1 MLKIKPATQRPWLV
15 PIKGGGLAPAAAIAK
30 ALLVLLLV
38 LPWVNPFELGPMAGA
53 EQYLLSLV
61 ALTALLLVS
70 WWSEISLS
78 ETMHWL
84 AVSWLVAALL
94 STVFAV
100 IQYAGLAHHLTPW
113 VNLAPPGTV
122 YANLRQRNLLASL
135 ISLGLVA
142 VIWLAG
148 HRNRA
153 EAPPSW
159 AWLLAAAWLGLGNG
173 LSASRTGLLEW
184 LLLLGLF
191 GLLWRR
197 SQVPGM
203 PRLLLAA
210 AVGFVFA
217 ALLLPL
223 LGLTDPG
230 LLARFQ
236 FESLACLSRK
246 ALWSNVLYL
255 IGQQPLTGWGWGGL
269 IYAQFITLFPGLR
282 FCSMLDNAHNLPL
295 QLAVEF
301 GLPAALLVCGYV
313 LWKLVLARP
322 WAERD
327 RQRQWAWAG
336 LTVIG
341 LHSLLEYPLSYGPFQ
356 LAALGYLLALLP
368 TSSDPA
374 SRWGRFWRL
383 AAAWRV
389 GVAMGVLALAAFATQ
404 CYLRVRSYY
413 PPSGQRLAPFAQGYM
428 AVQPRPWLFG
438 EWLDFAEVANTAVT
452 DTNAAHML
460 DLSERVVQWRPVP
473 AIIEPLLLSAVLAQR
488 HDLALAYVERY
499 KAAYPPEYAEWA
511 KLNEKNEI
519 FNWGQISINFQK
531 APGHITPYHRH
542 SCLEIPPA
550 P

>member
-1 MLKIKPATQRPWLV
+1 MLKIKPATQRPWLI
-15 PIKGGGLAPAAAIAK
+15 PIQGGGLPPAAAIAK

-61 ALTALLLVS
+61 GLTALLLVS
-70 WWSEISLS
+70 WWSENSLS
-78 ETMHWL
+78 ETMQWL
-84 AVSWLVAALL
+84 ALSWLVAALL

-113 VNLAPPGTV
+113 VSLAPPGTV
-122 YANLRQRNLLASL
+122 YANLRQRNHFASL

-142 VIWLAG
+142 LIWLAG
-148 HRNRA
+148 HFARDDSKLA
-153 EAPPSW
+153 W
-159 AWLLAAAWLGLGNG
+159 AWAPMAAWLGFGNG

-184 LLLLGLF
+184 LLVLGLF

-197 SQVPGM
+197 NQAPNLQ
-203 PRLLLAA
+203 RLLVA
-210 AVGFVFA
+210 AVLGFLF
-217 ALLLPL
+217 ALLVLPM
-223 LGLTDPG
+223 LGLVDPG
-230 LLARFQ
+230 LVARFQ
-236 FESLACLSRK
+236 RDPAGCASRL
-246 ALWSNVLYL
+246 ALWSNVLHL

-282 FCSMLDNAHNLPL
+282 FCGMLDNAHNLPL

-301 GLPAALLVCGYV
+301 GLPAAALVCGYV

-322 WAERD
+322 WAEQN

-336 LTVIG
+336 LAVIG
-341 LHSLLEYPLSYGPFQ
+341 LHSLLEYPLNYGPFQ
-356 LAALGYLLALLP
+356 LAALGCLLALLP

-389 GVAMGVLALAAFATQ
+389 GVAVGVLALAAFATQ
-404 CYLRVRSYY
+404 CYLQVRSYY

-438 EWLDFAEVANTAVT
+438 EWLDFAEVANTPVT
-452 DTNAAHML
+452 DANATHML
-460 DLSERVVQWRPVP
+460 ALSERVVQWRPVP
-473 AIIEPLLLSAVLAQR
+473 AIIEPLLRSAVLAQR

-499 KAAYPPEYAEWA
+499 KAAYPGEYAEWA
-511 KLNEKNEI
+511 KLNEK
-519 FNWGQISINFQK
+519 K
-531 APGHITPYHRH
+531 
-542 SCLEIPPA
+542 
-550 P
+550 